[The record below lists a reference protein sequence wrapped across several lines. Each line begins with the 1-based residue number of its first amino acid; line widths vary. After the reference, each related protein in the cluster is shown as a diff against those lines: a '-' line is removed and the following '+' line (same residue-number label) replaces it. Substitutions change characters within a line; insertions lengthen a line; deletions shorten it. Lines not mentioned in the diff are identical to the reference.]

1 MHSTYYR
8 HAEHAITSVSIKCI
22 QRKKVFNPIFSIVT
36 CTNTQLFTV
45 SLNPALNTLHPPTH
59 QVADGLRALAVLI
72 PLRLKRRLQADA
84 LLLQAQLAALQ
95 HAAFVLQLAAV
106 GLQLLQLLAALRL
119 GFSEPH
125 RRIGLSP
132 QQRVDLFQLMGRR
145 ESTKQTDGRTTL
157 LLCTFLFVN
166 N

>member
-1 MHSTYYR
+1 MLT
-8 HAEHAITSVSIKCI
+8 
-22 QRKKVFNPIFSIVT
+22 
-36 CTNTQLFTV
+36 
-45 SLNPALNTLHPPTH
+45 
-59 QVADGLRALAVLI
+59 

-95 HAAFVLQLAAV
+95 HAALVLQLAGV

-132 QQRVDLFQLMGRR
+132 QQRVDLFQLMERG

-157 LLCTFLFVN
+157 LLSTFLFVN